1 VLRAVE
7 ARHWKV
13 GGFGDRVGG
22 MYRIKDELGFAV
34 RLEEWRRGAA
44 EGGGWV
50 PFEADDVQVEL
61 RMLDPYVRKALKHL
75 GKGEYEVQ
83 MTAPDVSGVFKFQL
97 DYQRPGLTHLHLE
110 EPAPIRPYRH
120 NEFER
125 FIPAAFPYY
134 AAIACSG
141 AGFFIFSAVLLY
153 FRSPDGSS
161 EAGLRKKQE

>member
-1 VLRAVE
+1 
-7 ARHWKV
+7 
-13 GGFGDRVGG
+13 
-22 MYRIKDELGFAV
+22 MIFAPIIPQ
-34 RLEEWRRGAA
+34 G
-44 EGGGWV
+44 
-50 PFEADDVQVEL
+50 Q
-61 RMLDPYVRKALKHL
+61 
-75 GKGEYEVQ
+75 YEVQ

-153 FRSPDGSS
+153 FECKLRLRSQQRRELGPV
-161 EAGLRKKQE
+161 AVLRCLQHT